1 MADNATLKIKVKNDI
16 AKTEQQLSKI
26 GGALRKLKPNV
37 EKTESSFSKLT
48 RSLGRV
54 AFYRAIRFAISQ
66 LTKSIGEGVKNLY
79 AWDSMLGGSF
89 SKSLDT
95 FASSAQNIK
104 NAMGVAVAPII
115 EMLVPLFEKLSNVI
129 MNAANAISRFFAIIN
144 GQNQYRKVVA
154 TTTKFAD
161 GASTANANLKE
172 IKRTLLGFD
181 ELNLLNDPSSGGS
194 GGGGGLGSNISEAF
208 KMEDVGFDNGK
219 LGDRIAK
226 GIGGAI
232 DVVKQNMPAFESVLG
247 TFELG
252 LGAILTLTGHIP
264 IGLGLLALGALH
276 KWRSSN
282 ADWSSVSDKV
292 GGTLAVIE
300 GVVFPAVAAIG
311 AVLAFSGGNIPLG
324 IGLLAA
330 GFISRKFG
338 QENWDKIPDKI
349 SGTIATIAGI
359 VGPAFVAMG
368 ALLTFASPSTAK
380 IGLGMLLVGF
390 AAEKTAN
397 ANWDNIPTKLQS
409 VITNISGMVY
419 TAMFTIGAFLT
430 ISGLAPMLGIGMMA
444 SAGVGL
450 IALGRS
456 QAQSTS
462 YMSRTGGN
470 IGGGLGGRIAMR
482 AGGGTVPTGQ
492 MFMARESGPEL
503 VGTIGGQTA
512 VVNNDQI
519 VAAVSDGVYR
529 AVSAAMGSRGDTQVK
544 VYLDSREIKAG
555 QQRLARANG

>member
-1 MADNATLKIKVKNDI
+1 MAENATLKIKVLNKFAETAN
-16 AKTEQQLSKI
+16 QLSKI
-26 GGALRKLKPNV
+26 GGALRKLFPHV
-37 EKTESSFSKLT
+37 EKTERSFGKLT

-104 NAMGVAVAPII
+104 NAKGVAIAPII

-208 KMEDVGFDNGK
+208 KMEDVGLDTGK
-219 LGDRIAK
+219 LGDRMAV
-226 GIGGAI
+226 GIGKAI
-232 DVVKQNMPAFESVLG
+232 DTVKQNMPVFEDALG
-247 TFELG
+247 TFEFGVGAILAFTGHPILG
-252 LGAILTLTGHIP
+252 LGVMAAGAAHKWHASKSDWGGLNDQVVGKVMELESALAIGSFALGVVLAFTGHAGVGIGLMLGGLGAGAGVALNWNKLSDEIQAKVTKIMLIAGIGALAIGAILAFSGSPKAIAIG
-264 IGLGLLALGALH
+264 IGLMALGAL
-276 KWRSSN
+276 S
-282 ADWSSVSDKV
+282 
-292 GGTLAVIE
+292 
-300 GVVFPAVAAIG
+300 
-311 AVLAFSGGNIPLG
+311 
-324 IGLLAA
+324 
-330 GFISRKFG
+330 
-338 QENWDKIPDKI
+338 
-349 SGTIATIAGI
+349 IATAISLNWNTMNQKIDKCFSEAG
-359 VGPAFVAMG
+359 GSAYN
-368 ALLTFASPSTAK
+368 LLNPLDRILHTLDTIFNRSWR
-380 IGLGMLLVGF
+380 LQ
-390 AAEKTAN
+390 
-397 ANWDNIPTKLQS
+397 LQS
-409 VITNISGMVY
+409 MGS
-419 TAMFTIGAFLT
+419 
-430 ISGLAPMLGIGMMA
+430 PM
-444 SAGVGL
+444 
-450 IALGRS
+450 
-456 QAQSTS
+456 
-462 YMSRTGGN
+462 
-470 IGGGLGGRIAMR
+470 GGGLGGGIAMR

-512 VVNNDQI
+512 VLNNDQI
-519 VAAVSDGVYR
+519 VSAVSDGVYR